1 MKVVSTAN
9 NRASRRGQASESRIS
24 SQLTCAKERTTL
36 RNEDGLS
43 RQVPLLT
50 VFGIVELGIVLGRFS
65 LSSFVSTISWPKTHR
80 LACMRLKLP
89 LHNNAG
95 TTRAGTP
102 GTESPRLISAASI
115 GSYNQLVHAVRA
127 YASLHFALQ
136 PWFVHFHCRTSSQR
150 SPLQSRCRAP
160 SPALPPLGLSASAA
174 RRQIH
179 FSVAESNFSVTR
191 RCFIM

>member
-1 MKVVSTAN
+1 MKVVSTAS
-9 NRASRRGQASESRIS
+9 NRTSRRVQASESRIS

-36 RNEDGLS
+36 RNEDGLA

-95 TTRAGTP
+95 TDASRHTTHG
-102 GTESPRLISAASI
+102 ESTIAQRSLNWLTQSI
-115 GSYNQLVHAVRA
+115 GSRYACLCS
-127 YASLHFALQ
+127 ASLRALTM
-136 PWFVHFHCRTSSQR
+136 VR
-150 SPLQSRCRAP
+150 SPSV
-160 SPALPPLGLSASAA
+160 SDPALKEFPIQL
-174 RRQIH
+174 
-179 FSVAESNFSVTR
+179 
-191 RCFIM
+191 

>member
-1 MKVVSTAN
+1 MRVVSATRG
-9 NRASRRGQASESRIS
+9 RASRRVLTSKSRIDS
-24 SQLTCAKERTTL
+24 RLLCVTERTAL
-36 RNEDGLS
+36 RTDNGLT

-50 VFGIVELGIVLGRFS
+50 VVGIVEMGIALSGFS
-65 LSSFVSTISWPKTHR
+65 PSDFVSGIIRPRTHR
-80 LACMRLKLP
+80 MARMRTELP
-89 LHNNAG
+89 PHNNAG

-102 GTESPRLISAASI
+102 GTERPRLISAVSI
-115 GSYNQLVHAVRA
+115 GSHNQLVHAVRA
-127 YASLHFALQ
+127 YASLHSALQ

-191 RCFIM
+191 RCFIT